1 MLWVKDVHHLNGLV
15 IKMLNWSAQIV
26 RFHFLLKA
34 MLFSFELVSCIPRSC
49 LPRIFFNVPK
59 RLYSMETHAHLELIM
74 TKYHYS
80 HLNIVMNSSLASVLY
95 SAKRSKS

>member
-1 MLWVKDVHHLNGLV
+1 
-15 IKMLNWSAQIV
+15 
-26 RFHFLLKA
+26 
-34 MLFSFELVSCIPRSC
+34 
-49 LPRIFFNVPK
+49 
-59 RLYSMETHAHLELIM
+59 METHGHLELIM

>member
-34 MLFSFELVSCIPRSC
+34 MLFSFELVSCIP
-49 LPRIFFNVPK
+49 K
-59 RLYSMETHAHLELIM
+59 ELL
-74 TKYHYS
+74 T
-80 HLNIVMNSSLASVLY
+80 
-95 SAKRSKS
+95 